1 MITAKHGWPDSDIGA
16 HQVAHGMG
24 EALDYLIG
32 IALAA
37 GLVDIARKLDD
48 ANADLT
54 AVKVDIPGSTPCS
67 GSASNGPGYRPAHVE
82 HSRALNGWPTSRRP
96 FKQ

>member
-1 MITAKHGWPDSDIGA
+1 MMTANESWPEPEFGA
-16 HQVAHGMG
+16 TQVAHGMG

-48 ANADLT
+48 ANADLI
-54 AVKVDIPGSTPCS
+54 AVKFDDPGSTPRKN
-67 GSASNGPGYRPAHVE
+67 SASNGRGCRPTRVE
-82 HSRALNGWPTSRRP
+82 NLRAASTWPTARRP
-96 FKQ
+96 SEQ